1 VTIDM
6 HDNEIRKF
14 RPVFVYA
21 NLENKKKL
29 VQGLT
34 EDRMKLIE
42 ELEKYRNVLSPFLI
56 NVLQTTIDQWEIE
69 IHDWQ
74 EEIKKIEEEKESF

>member
-1 VTIDM
+1 M
-6 HDNEIRKF
+6 ES
-14 RPVFVYA
+14 
-21 NLENKKKL
+21 KKKL

-34 EDRMKLIE
+34 KDRVKLIQ

-56 NVLQTTIDQWEIE
+56 NVLQTNIDQREIE

-74 EEIKKIEEEKESF
+74 EEINKNRSRERELLSALGLQAKWVRN

>member
-1 VTIDM
+1 M

-14 RPVFVYA
+14 RSVFVYA

-34 EDRMKLIE
+34 EDR
-42 ELEKYRNVLSPFLI
+42 V
-56 NVLQTTIDQWEIE
+56 
-69 IHDWQ
+69 
-74 EEIKKIEEEKESF
+74 

>member
-1 VTIDM
+1 MIM
-6 HDNEIRKF
+6 RF
-14 RPVFVYA
+14 
-21 NLENKKKL
+21 ENSGQFLYMQIWKVKKL

-34 EDRMKLIE
+34 EDRVKLIQ

-56 NVLQTTIDQWEIE
+56 NVLQTNLDQWEIE

-74 EEIKKIEEEKESF
+74 EEIIKIEAEKESF

>member
-1 VTIDM
+1 MD
-6 HDNEIRKF
+6 DNEMRKF

-21 NLENKKKL
+21 NLESKKKL

-34 EDRMKLIE
+34 EDRGKLIQ

-56 NVLQTTIDQWEIE
+56 NVLQTNIDQWEIE

-74 EEIKKIEEEKESF
+74 EEIKKIEAEKESI

>member
-1 VTIDM
+1 MIMRYENSDQFLYS
-6 HDNEIRKF
+6 KF
-14 RPVFVYA
+14 G
-21 NLENKKKL
+21 L

-56 NVLQTTIDQWEIE
+56 NVLQTNIDQWEIE

>member
-1 VTIDM
+1 MD
-6 HDNEIRKF
+6 DNELRKF

-34 EDRMKLIE
+34 EDRLKLMQ
-42 ELEKYRNVLSPFLI
+42 ELKKYRNVLSPFLI
-56 NVLQTTIDQWEIE
+56 NVLQTNLDQWEIE

-74 EEIKKIEEEKESF
+74 EEINQMEAEKESF

>member
-1 VTIDM
+1 MRYENSDQFLYS
-6 HDNEIRKF
+6 KF
-14 RPVFVYA
+14 G
-21 NLENKKKL
+21 L

-56 NVLQTTIDQWEIE
+56 NVLQTNIDQWEIE

>member
-1 VTIDM
+1 MD
-6 HDNEIRKF
+6 DNEIRKF

-34 EDRMKLIE
+34 EDRVTLIQ

-56 NVLQTTIDQWEIE
+56 NVLQTNIDQWEIE
-69 IHDWQ
+69 IHDWE
-74 EEIKKIEEEKESF
+74 EEIKKIEAEKESF

>member
-1 VTIDM
+1 MD
-6 HDNEIRKF
+6 DKEIRKF

-34 EDRMKLIE
+34 EDRVKLIQ
-42 ELEKYRNVLSPFLI
+42 ELKKYRNVLSPFLI
-56 NVLQTTIDQWEIE
+56 NVLQTNLDEWEIE

-74 EEIKKIEEEKESF
+74 EEIKKKEKEKESF

>member
-1 VTIDM
+1 MD
-6 HDNEIRKF
+6 DNELRKF

-29 VQGLT
+29 VLGLT
-34 EDRMKLIE
+34 EDRVKLIQ
-42 ELEKYRNVLSPFLI
+42 ELKKYRNVLSPFLI
-56 NVLQTTIDQWEIE
+56 NVLQTNIDQWEIE

-74 EEIKKIEEEKESF
+74 EEINKIEEEKKSF